1 MSQQLRD
8 RRDPRAFP
16 LANLVPLRILALAV
30 DQHRAHPDS
39 LRSCEL
45 VVRAVADEDRVPRLH
60 PALLAGGAVAPR
72 IRLPNAA
79 RAREAC
85 RVEDPRERRLLPQL
99 LDVLAADGDQA
110 EEIPAA
116 AQLGQRL

>member
-1 MSQQLRD
+1 MSEQLRD

-39 LRSCEL
+39 LRACEL
-45 VVRAVADEDRVPRLH
+45 VVRAVADEDRVPRLD
-60 PALLAGGAVAPR
+60 PELLAGEMVDPR
-72 IRLPNAA
+72 IRLPHAG
-79 RAREAC
+79 RAREDR
-85 RVEDPRERRLLPQL
+85 RVEVARERRLLPQL

-116 AQLGQRL
+116 AQLGQR

>member
-1 MSQQLRD
+1 MSQYLRD

-30 DQHRAHPDS
+30 DQHRAHADS
-39 LRSCEL
+39 LRAGEL
-45 VVRAVADEDRVPRLH
+45 VVRAVADEDRVDRLD
-60 PALLAGGAVAPR
+60 PELLAGQVVDPR
-72 IRLPNAA
+72 IGLPEPG
-79 RAREAC
+79 RAGEHG

-99 LDVLAADGDQA
+99 FDVLAADGDQA

-116 AQLGQRL
+116 AQ